1 MRASKDGQGE
11 SFQGCE
17 GRECESKTM
26 FQMLSESRHVT
37 IGTCQCLIRSV
48 VNRCLNLIDWI
59 TLLTVYSI
67 GRLGG

>member
-1 MRASKDGQGE
+1 
-11 SFQGCE
+11 
-17 GRECESKTM
+17 M
-26 FQMLSESRHVT
+26 FQMLSKSHHVT